1 MKILLICANGLSTS
15 ILMNKMQKWGKEK
28 NIELEVRAVPMS
40 EYLNVYKN
48 FDCILIGPQISYQYN
63 EIKANAIDVP
73 VEKISPMDYG
83 MSNVEN
89 IMKQVKDCLGK
100 EE

>member
-89 IMKQVKDCLGK
+89 IMKQVKSCLGK
-100 EE
+100 

>member
-40 EYLNVYKN
+40 EYLNVFLLVHK
-48 FDCILIGPQISYQYN
+48 FLI
-63 EIKANAIDVP
+63 
-73 VEKISPMDYG
+73 
-83 MSNVEN
+83 N
-89 IMKQVKDCLGK
+89 ITKLKLMQLMCL
-100 EE
+100 

>member
-73 VEKISPMDYG
+73 VEKISSMDYG
-83 MSNVEN
+83 MSDVEN
-89 IMKQVKDCLGK
+89 IMKQVKACLGK

>member
-83 MSNVEN
+83 MST
-89 IMKQVKDCLGK
+89 G
-100 EE
+100 

>member
-89 IMKQVKDCLGK
+89 IMKQVKACLGK
-100 EE
+100 EG

>member
-15 ILMNKMQKWGKEK
+15 ILMNKMQKWGIEK

-89 IMKQVKDCLGK
+89 IMKQVKACLGK

>member
-1 MKILLICANGLSTS
+1 MKILSICANGLSTS

-89 IMKQVKDCLGK
+89 IMKQVKACLGK

>member
-48 FDCILIGPQISYQYN
+48 FDYILIGPQISYQYN

-89 IMKQVKDCLGK
+89 IMKQVKACLGK

>member
-73 VEKISPMDYG
+73 VEKISQMDYG

-89 IMKQVKDCLGK
+89 IMKQVKACLGK

>member
-1 MKILLICANGLSTS
+1 MKILLICANGLYTS
-15 ILMNKMQKWGKEK
+15 ILMNKMQKCGKEK

-89 IMKQVKDCLGK
+89 IMKQVKACLGK

>member
-28 NIELEVRAVPMS
+28 DIELEVRAVPMS

-73 VEKISPMDYG
+73 VEKISSMDYG

-89 IMKQVKDCLGK
+89 IMKQVKACLGK

>member
-28 NIELEVRAVPMS
+28 NIELEVKAVPMS

-89 IMKQVKDCLGK
+89 IMKQVKACLGQEK
-100 EE
+100 

>member
-83 MSNVEN
+83 MSNVEY
-89 IMKQVKDCLGK
+89 IMKQVKACLGK

>member
-48 FDCILIGPQISYQYN
+48 FDCIFIGPQISYQYN

-73 VEKISPMDYG
+73 VEKISSMDYG

-89 IMKQVKDCLGK
+89 IMKQVKACLGK

>member
-15 ILMNKMQKWGKEK
+15 VLMNKMQKWGKEK

-89 IMKQVKDCLGK
+89 IMKQVKACLGK

>member
-63 EIKANAIDVP
+63 EINANAIDVP

-89 IMKQVKDCLGK
+89 IMKQVKACLGK

>member
-28 NIELEVRAVPMS
+28 NIELEVRVVPMS

-89 IMKQVKDCLGK
+89 IMKQVKACLGK

>member
-28 NIELEVRAVPMS
+28 NIDLEVKAVPMS

-89 IMKQVKDCLGK
+89 IMKQVKACLGK

>member
-73 VEKISPMDYG
+73 VEKIFPMDYG

-89 IMKQVKDCLGK
+89 IMKQVKACLGK

>member
-28 NIELEVRAVPMS
+28 NIELEVKAVPMG

-89 IMKQVKDCLGK
+89 IMKQVKACLGK
-100 EE
+100 EK

>member
-89 IMKQVKDCLGK
+89 IMKQVKACLGK
-100 EE
+100 DE

>member
-89 IMKQVKDCLGK
+89 IMKQVKACVGK

>member
-15 ILMNKMQKWGKEK
+15 ILMNKMKKWGKEK

-89 IMKQVKDCLGK
+89 IMKQVKACLGK

>member
-40 EYLNVYKN
+40 EYLNV
-48 FDCILIGPQISYQYN
+48 
-63 EIKANAIDVP
+63 
-73 VEKISPMDYG
+73 
-83 MSNVEN
+83 
-89 IMKQVKDCLGK
+89 
-100 EE
+100 

>member
-1 MKILLICANGLSTS
+1 MRENSYENTINMCKWS
-15 ILMNKMQKWGKEK
+15 IYKYSNEQNAKMGQRK

-73 VEKISPMDYG
+73 VEKFPQW
-83 MSNVEN
+83 
-89 IMKQVKDCLGK
+89 IMG
-100 EE
+100 